1 MKVEISDHLIN
12 SLIESE
18 KAITDLQAQI
28 KERNIKHNYQK
39 ELMEND
45 DKLKDCNYNLVM
57 LSMKNHSIL
66 QAIGKEIIDGRSGNA
81 IKGNVNASEE
91 AMGET
96 Q

>member
-1 MKVEISDHLIN
+1 MRVEISDNLVN

-18 KAITDLQAQI
+18 EAIKRVQREI

-39 ELMEND
+39 ELMESD

-81 IKGNVNASEE
+81 IKSNVDASEKEVGE
-91 AMGET
+91 A
-96 Q
+96 

>member
-1 MKVEISDHLIN
+1 MKVEISDNLVN

-28 KERNIKHNYQK
+28 KERNIKHNYVK

-81 IKGNVNASEE
+81 LKSNVDASEKEVGE
-91 AMGET
+91 A
-96 Q
+96 